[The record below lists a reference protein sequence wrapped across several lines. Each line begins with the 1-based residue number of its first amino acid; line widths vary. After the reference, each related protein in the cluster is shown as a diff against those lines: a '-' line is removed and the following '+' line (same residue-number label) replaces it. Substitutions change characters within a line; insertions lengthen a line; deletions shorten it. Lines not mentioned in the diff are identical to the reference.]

1 MNIKNLI
8 ISSLIGGIVIGALA
22 NIPVINLINCLLCV
36 GYWAGAILA
45 VWLYKR
51 FEGSLTL
58 GQGVAVGAL
67 AGLWSGIINFIVGLI
82 SAASIATII
91 TTIDQALPADTLDLQ
106 GDFVGRMAIL
116 INVFGIFLNIF
127 LGTLGGLIGGAIFQ
141 TRPQADMPG
150 EPLPRPD
157 GEPPAV
163 VIIEESTLQDE
174 EQEEPVEQIT
184 EEGPVET
191 EEKEDPQEKEG

>member
-8 ISSLIGGIVIGALA
+8 ISSLIGGIVIAALA
-22 NIPVINLINCLLCV
+22 NIPVINVINCLLCI

-67 AGLWSGIINFIVGLI
+67 AGVWSGLINFIVGLVG
-82 SAASIATII
+82 AASIATILS
-91 TTIDQALPADTLDLQ
+91 TVEQVLPADTVNLD
-106 GDFVGRMAIL
+106 GDFIGRIAFLANI
-116 INVFGIFLNIF
+116 FGIFLNIF

-141 TRPQADMPG
+141 TKPEAIVTSKEVLPSPQG
-150 EPLPRPD
+150 EPAELI
-157 GEPPAV
+157 V
-163 VIIEESTLQDE
+163 EESTVEIEEEQEPPEQIAGDSPIETE
-174 EQEEPVEQIT
+174 EQEEPPA
-184 EEGPVET
+184 EES
-191 EEKEDPQEKEG
+191 

>member
-8 ISSLIGGIVIGALA
+8 IASLIGGIVIAALA
-22 NIPVINLINCLLCV
+22 NIPVINVINCLLCI

-67 AGLWSGIINFIVGLI
+67 AGVWSGLINFIVGLI
-82 SAASIATII
+82 GVASIATVISS
-91 TTIDQALPADTLDLQ
+91 IDQALPPGTFDLE
-106 GDFVGRMAIL
+106 GDFIGRIAFL
-116 INVFGIFLNIF
+116 VNVFGIFLNIF

-141 TRPQADMPG
+141 TKPKSTMTSEEVLPSPQVEPAEKMVEESTADV
-150 EPLPRPD
+150 EEQ
-157 GEPPAV
+157 GEPPEQIAKESP
-163 VIIEESTLQDE
+163 IETE
-174 EQEEPVEQIT
+174 EQEDPPA
-184 EEGPVET
+184 EES
-191 EEKEDPQEKEG
+191 